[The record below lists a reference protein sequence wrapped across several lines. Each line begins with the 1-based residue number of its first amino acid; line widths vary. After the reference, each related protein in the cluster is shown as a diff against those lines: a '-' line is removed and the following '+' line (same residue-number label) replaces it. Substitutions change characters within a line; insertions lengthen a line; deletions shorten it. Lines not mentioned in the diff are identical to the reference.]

1 MNLCDINE
9 VRAIMRRHGFKTQK
23 EFGQNFL
30 INAEVPKMIAKESK
44 SEGIGVIEIGPG
56 IGCLTRELS
65 NTAKKVVAIEI
76 DKKLKPILSETLSD
90 LHNIS
95 VLYGDVMK
103 LDLKKIIEQSFG
115 GMDVCVC
122 ANLPYYITTPIIMKL
137 LEERLPF
144 KSITVMVQREVA
156 MRLCA
161 DENSKDNGA
170 ISLAIRYFTNP
181 NYLFDVPAQDFLP
194 APLVDSAVIRLDV
207 LSSPSVEVKNEKFM
221 FSLIKAAFSQRRKTL
236 VNALSNMTG
245 LDKEE
250 LAGYLLKVGKNV
262 GIRGERMSINDFAK
276 LSDFI
281 GK

>member
-9 VRAIMRRHGFKTQK
+9 VRALMRRHGFKTQK

-30 INAEVPKMIAKESK
+30 INGEVPKRIAES
-44 SEGIGVIEIGPG
+44 SGSQHLGVIEIGPG

-65 NTAKKVVAIEI
+65 HTAKKVAAVEI
-76 DKKLKPILSETLSD
+76 DKKLAPILSETLSD
-90 LHNIS
+90 LDNVS
-95 VLYGDVMK
+95 VIYGDVMK
-103 LDLKKIIEQSFG
+103 LDLNELIKREFSG
-115 GMDVCVC
+115 LEVCVC

-137 LEERLPF
+137 LEERLPL

-156 MRLCA
+156 LRLCA

-194 APLVDSAVIRLDV
+194 APSVDSAVIRLDV
-207 LSSPSVEVKNEKFM
+207 LPVPSVSVKDEKLM
-221 FSLIKAAFSQRRKTL
+221 FRLIKAAFSQRRKTL
-236 VNALSNMTG
+236 INALSNMTG

-250 LAGYLLKVGKNV
+250 LAGYLLKVGKNAD
-262 GIRGERMSINDFAK
+262 IRGERMSIKDFAALADLISK
-276 LSDFI
+276 
-281 GK
+281 